1 MADTAR
7 SRLEVIKQHLS
18 PSRFHL
24 KSPENSETAAVGVE
38 IDSLVVPNDVLTEE
52 EIDFYNK
59 NGYLVVRNLVPQE
72 LLDKYLHRFQQICN
86 GEVRVPSMTVM
97 KDVTFVKSNRL
108 SGEKTINKLQNFE
121 EDEVLFSYCQLPG
134 ILKYVACFTG
144 PDIKS
149 MHTMLI
155 NKPPDPG
162 TMTSRHP
169 LHQDL
174 HYFPFRPANRMVC
187 SWTAMERV
195 HRRNGCLMVQPGTQ
209 YSSLLQHFYPE
220 WEVRETHHCNIL
232 GSYWLLSRLK
242 TTQAKHNV
250 ERHYVTYSYSWLFT
264 AAMSMSF
271 IRDCIDELILQSL
284 FHCPTVCT
292 KLNLYGMIKQKVEM

>member
-108 SGEKTINKLQNFE
+108 S
-121 EDEVLFSYCQLPG
+121 
-134 ILKYVACFTG
+134 
-144 PDIKS
+144 
-149 MHTMLI
+149 
-155 NKPPDPG
+155 
-162 TMTSRHP
+162 
-169 LHQDL
+169 
-174 HYFPFRPANRMVC
+174 
-187 SWTAMERV
+187 
-195 HRRNGCLMVQPGTQ
+195 
-209 YSSLLQHFYPE
+209 
-220 WEVRETHHCNIL
+220 
-232 GSYWLLSRLK
+232 
-242 TTQAKHNV
+242 
-250 ERHYVTYSYSWLFT
+250 
-264 AAMSMSF
+264 
-271 IRDCIDELILQSL
+271 
-284 FHCPTVCT
+284 
-292 KLNLYGMIKQKVEM
+292 NL